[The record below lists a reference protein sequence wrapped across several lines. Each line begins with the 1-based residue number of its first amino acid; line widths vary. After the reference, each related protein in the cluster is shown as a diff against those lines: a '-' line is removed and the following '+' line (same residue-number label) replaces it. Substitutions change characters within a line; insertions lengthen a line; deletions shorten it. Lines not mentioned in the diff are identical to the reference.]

1 MRFHPFL
8 FLFCIILKV
17 RSSFQ
22 VLWESIHITLEYLSQ
37 EAKVTSAMSRVEAL
51 EVENSKLKK
60 DLISTMDEANTVKE
74 KVKVLRDD
82 LRAERQLT
90 LEKDEQLQATKEK
103 IKTVAAK
110 SVKALQQTKDYNT
123 MLFSWY
129 YKGFDLLRQYL
140 VKHPSRVD
148 LENLDL
154 EEVDQEMVADEPSQS
169 TTATPIG
176 DTPGD
181 ASLPHLLVMTQP
193 PLKPA
198 YVPAS
203 CLPTLFFFFGC
214 PVCVFGLFILFLEQY
229 FYSNLRTMSLAQCF
243 WAFNSIDYYMFT
255 CLLSCIVVHDTFL
268 LYVIFVCFVVCV
280 CLLLVR
286 GFV

>member
-129 YKGFDLLRQYL
+129 YKGFDLLRRYL

-154 EEVDQEMVADEPSQS
+154 EEVDQEMVADEPS
-169 TTATPIG
+169 
-176 DTPGD
+176 
-181 ASLPHLLVMTQP
+181 
-193 PLKPA
+193 
-198 YVPAS
+198 
-203 CLPTLFFFFGC
+203 
-214 PVCVFGLFILFLEQY
+214 
-229 FYSNLRTMSLAQCF
+229 
-243 WAFNSIDYYMFT
+243 
-255 CLLSCIVVHDTFL
+255 
-268 LYVIFVCFVVCV
+268 
-280 CLLLVR
+280 
-286 GFV
+286 

>member
-129 YKGFDLLRQYL
+129 YKGFDLLRRYL

-154 EEVDQEMVADEPSQS
+154 EEVDQEMVADEASQS

-181 ASLPHLLVMTQP
+181 ASLPPLLVMTQP

-214 PVCVFGLFILFLEQY
+214 PVCVFGLFILLSEQY
-229 FYSNLRTMSLAQCF
+229 FYSNLRTMSLAQ
-243 WAFNSIDYYMFT
+243 

-280 CLLLVR
+280 CLPLVR